1 MHQSSLSSLN
11 TSGLGH
17 QRYYKNLQI
26 MAVSSTKQKVLCV
39 GENKIGIE
47 NYPHLST
54 DEKIRTNFILGA
66 FFYFQT

>member
-1 MHQSSLSSLN
+1 
-11 TSGLGH
+11 
-17 QRYYKNLQI
+17 

-66 FFYFQT
+66 FFYFQTWLKQKDTEMRKQTHRQKQQ

>member
-1 MHQSSLSSLN
+1 
-11 TSGLGH
+11 
-17 QRYYKNLQI
+17 